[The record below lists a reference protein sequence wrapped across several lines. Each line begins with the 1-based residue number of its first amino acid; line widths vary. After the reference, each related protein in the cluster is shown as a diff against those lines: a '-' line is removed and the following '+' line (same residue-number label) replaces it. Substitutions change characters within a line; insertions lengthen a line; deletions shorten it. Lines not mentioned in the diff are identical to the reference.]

1 MPTLDEC
8 ARSAF
13 DRQSQVTKETKVPK
27 KMSINDE
34 NISITKFLNWILKYR
49 KNRYFFSDGILKRP
63 NQIQLNIHWFSIL
76 LTFVSNA
83 FRSVQHQQIRLMY
96 ALEFNW
102 TVRFPGRKTTFDFQT
117 SWTAW
122 LAGIRT
128 TFSAIKFIQKL
139 KCRFWS
145 LHLCVSLVSTENRPW
160 KRFNGW

>member
-1 MPTLDEC
+1 M
-8 ARSAF
+8 RIF
-13 DRQSQVTKETKVPK
+13 QSQ
-27 KMSINDE
+27 
-34 NISITKFLNWILKYR
+34 NWILKYR
-49 KNRYFFSDGILKRP
+49 KNRYFFSCGILKRP
-63 NQIQLNIHWFSIL
+63 NQNSQWRLTREKNYKKNQIQLNIHWFIIL
-76 LTFVSNA
+76 LTFVSIA

-102 TVRFPGRKTTFDFQT
+102 TVRFPGRKTSFDFQT
-117 SWTAW
+117 RRTVW

-128 TFSAIKFIQKL
+128 TFSAIKFVQKL